1 VKKHNKPDL
10 VAPLEIVNR
19 LFIIPARKKLNHGV
33 VHELVYC
40 WLTRSVVKTRI
51 RCADYADRL

>member
-33 VHELVYC
+33 VHELVHC

-51 RCADYADRL
+51 GGADNADWL